1 MLFIKIENTSKFYAF
16 LDFFLFGGGGGRE
29 VWADCEMLLSTW
41 NPVMLLIFALQT

>member
-16 LDFFLFGGGGGRE
+16 LDFGFFFWGGGGGERE

-41 NPVMLLIFALQT
+41 KPVMLFAL